1 MGNDWIFVLCGL
13 EAYTGSREQNFDD
26 DFFFIFCTHSLILES
41 IEKVFLLLLGNT
53 MMGSVVDFILAP
65 IIALGIIT
73 GAAYILKYRMYTVWK
88 IVTGNR

>member
-1 MGNDWIFVLCGL
+1 
-13 EAYTGSREQNFDD
+13 
-26 DFFFIFCTHSLILES
+26 
-41 IEKVFLLLLGNT
+41 

>member
-1 MGNDWIFVLCGL
+1 MV
-13 EAYTGSREQNFDD
+13 DD
-26 DFFFIFCTHSLILES
+26 DFFFIFCTHSLSLES

-73 GAAYILKYRMYTVWK
+73 GAAYILKYRMSTVWK